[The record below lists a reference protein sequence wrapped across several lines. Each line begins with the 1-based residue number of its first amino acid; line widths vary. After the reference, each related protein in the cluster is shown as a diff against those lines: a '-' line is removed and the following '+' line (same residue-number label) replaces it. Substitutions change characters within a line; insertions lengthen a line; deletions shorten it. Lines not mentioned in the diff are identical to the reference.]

1 MPPRWLTHLPGLGVY
16 RTLRETTE
24 QLHEVRKEARALKHQ
39 LRAAKTDLRG
49 ITAELDQA
57 KGRINGCDG
66 KLRMLTAPAV
76 AEERLKLLIR
86 KHRQSYREAEPF
98 PHIVVDDLV
107 DVPLLER
114 VLDEFES
121 MDRGTWHQTDAA
133 HERKWSTED
142 VRRIGPFTTAL
153 VAQLNAG
160 PFVTFLE
167 ELTGIAGL
175 LPDPHLRGGGLH
187 EIRPGGFLGVHAD
200 FNVHKRL
207 KVYRRM
213 NLMIYLNKAWKPD
226 WGGSLELWD
235 RGGRQCVRTIE
246 PIFNRAVLFDT
257 SNFSYHGHPHPIAC
271 PQDRSRRSLALYY
284 YSVDYPFDEDRAP
297 HGTVF
302 VEKASA

>member
-1 MPPRWLTHLPGLGVY
+1 MPPRWLTHLPGFGVY
-16 RTLRETTE
+16 RTLREATE
-24 QLHEVRKEARALKHQ
+24 RLDEVRKEARSLKHK

-49 ITAELDQA
+49 IAAELDRA
-57 KGRINGCDG
+57 RKRIDDCDG
-66 KLRMLTAPAV
+66 KLRTLTAPAV
-76 AEERLKLLIR
+76 AEEHLKR
-86 KHRQSYREAEPF
+86 PAREHRRSYRGAEPF
-98 PHIVVDDLV
+98 PHVVVDDLL

-121 MDRGTWHQTDAA
+121 MDRGTWHQTDSTR
-133 HERKWSTED
+133 ERKWSTED
-142 VRRIGPFTTAL
+142 VRRLGPFTSAL
-153 VAQLNAG
+153 IAQLNAG

-187 EIRPGGFLGVHAD
+187 EIRPGGLLGVHAD
-200 FNVHKRL
+200 FNIHKRL

-213 NLMIYLNKAWKPD
+213 NLLIYLNKAWEPS

-235 RGGRQCVRTIE
+235 SGGRQCVRTVE
-246 PIFNRAVLFDT
+246 PIFNRAVLFDA
-257 SNFSYHGHPHPIAC
+257 SNFSYHGHPHPVAC
-271 PQDRSRRSLALYY
+271 PSDRSRKSLALYY
-284 YSVDYPFDEDRAP
+284 YSADYPFDEDRAP